1 MKLKRCLL
9 PSLIVAI
16 LATTMFSSC
25 NRFEGSQEIPAYIHI
40 DTFLLSTDYEFEGA
54 ASHKITDV
62 WLYIDGNVQGCYEMP
77 ATIPVL
83 ERGKHRVILYPGIKL
98 NGISMTRTINPF
110 YKPYIIEEYEFK
122 EKVFDT
128 LHPAT
133 TYYSKEE
140 STINFAFIEDFERQI
155 LLETTNESDTTIVR
169 TDRDDPERWDDLNNN
184 SHYSGYVWL
193 GVNETGD
200 TINNFCIASSAF
212 DDLPNQGNSVFLEID
227 YKCNEKFEVG
237 LFAKISG
244 VENMPLVYV
253 NPSSKWNKV
262 YVNLG
267 PNITD
272 EQEAEYFKF
281 YIAGYVDEGSE
292 AEYYF
297 DNIKLVY
304 RD

>member
-1 MKLKRCLL
+1 MKIKRYFLPLL
-9 PSLIVAI
+9 IAAI
-16 LATTMFSSC
+16 FASTMFSSC
-25 NRFEGSQEIPAYIHI
+25 NNFEGSQEIPAYIHV
-40 DTFLLSTDYEFEGA
+40 DTFLLTSDYAIEGA

-62 WLYIDGNVQGCYEMP
+62 WLYIDNSVQGCYELP

-83 ERGKHRVILYPGIKL
+83 ERGKHKVTLYPGIKL
-98 NGISMTRTINPF
+98 NGISRTRTINPF
-110 YKPYIIEEYEFK
+110 YKPYIIEEMELK
-122 EKVFDT
+122 EKVVDT
-128 LHPAT
+128 LYPTT
-133 TYYSKEE
+133 TYYSQDE
-140 STINFAFIEDFERQI
+140 STINFAFHEDFERQI
-155 LLETTNESDTTIVR
+155 IFETASGSDTTIVR
-169 TDRDDPERWDDLNNN
+169 TERDDPERWDDMYNN

-193 GVNETGD
+193 GVTESSD
-200 TINNFCIASSAF
+200 TISNFCIASPAYY
-212 DDLPNQGNSVFLEID
+212 DLPNQGNSVFLEID

-244 VENMPLVYV
+244 VENIPLVYV
-253 NPSSKWNKV
+253 NPSPVWNKI

-281 YIAGYVDEGSE
+281 YIAGLVDKGEE